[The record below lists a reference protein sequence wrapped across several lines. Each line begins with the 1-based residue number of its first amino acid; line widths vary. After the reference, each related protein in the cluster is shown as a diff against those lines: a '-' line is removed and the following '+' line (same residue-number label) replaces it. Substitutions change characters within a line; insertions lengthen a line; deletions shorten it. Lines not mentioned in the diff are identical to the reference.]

1 MAFSAKLLMD
11 YELIKSQH
19 DMLIDLKYIRIF
31 FWTRE
36 ANILD
41 IQACFFNS

>member
-19 DMLIDLKYIRIF
+19 DMFIDLKYIRI